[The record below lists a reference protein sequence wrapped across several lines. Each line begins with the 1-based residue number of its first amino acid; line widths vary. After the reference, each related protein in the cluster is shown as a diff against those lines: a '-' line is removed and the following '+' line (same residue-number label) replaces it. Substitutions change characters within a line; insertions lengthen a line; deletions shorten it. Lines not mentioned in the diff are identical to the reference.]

1 MSFANFIKSYG
12 HLGIHRRNWKPA
24 IFSYIFKKEITYLKF
39 DLIQTQ
45 TALIKVSF
53 KIQKFADANKNFKIL
68 IIGTSLESKK
78 VIRYYFSFSNRF
90 FYVTHKWKGGIVS
103 NWQETKKRI
112 NRLIKEI
119 ILSKLRS
126 KAYLK
131 ALRRCEEL
139 KEQIVGLKSLKYIPK
154 MVIFTDPTYDN
165 YALKECHH
173 RGLKVVALVD
183 TDCDLEIIN
192 YPIPIN
198 TRCSGAIQEALQI
211 LLDIHPFYFRNRDL
225 SHWAYWALRAK
236 NKNGEFI

>member
-1 MSFANFIKSYG
+1 MSFANFIKHYG

-24 IFSYIFKKEITYLKF
+24 IFSYIFKKEIRCLKF

-45 TALIKVSF
+45 TALIKVRL
-53 KIQKFADANKNFKIL
+53 KIKKFEQKKSRLARIL
-68 IIGTSLESKK
+68 IIGTSLEAKDI
-78 VIRYYFSFSNRF
+78 IRVYGCLSDRLY
-90 FYVTHKWKGGIVS
+90 YVTHKWKGGIVS

-139 KEQIVGLKSLKYIPK
+139 KEQIIGLKSLKYVPE

-165 YALKECHH
+165 YALKECHR
-173 RGLKVVALVD
+173 RGLKIIALVD

-198 TRCSGAIQEALQI
+198 TRCEESINYMLH
-211 LLDIHPFYFRNRDL
+211 LLTRRCYTN
-225 SHWAYWALRAK
+225 
-236 NKNGEFI
+236 

>member
-24 IFSYIFKKEITYLKF
+24 IFSYIFKKEIPYLKF

-45 TALIKVSF
+45 TALIKVCL
-53 KIQKFADANKNFKIL
+53 KVKKFVYANKNWKIL

-78 VIRYYFSFSNRF
+78 VIRDCLCFSDRF
-90 FYVTHKWKGGIVS
+90 FYVIHKWKGGIVS
-103 NWQETKKRI
+103 NWQETKKRV

-119 ILSKLRS
+119 ILSKLKIG

-131 ALRRCEEL
+131 ALRKCEEL
-139 KEQIVGLKSLKYIPK
+139 KEQIIGLKSLQYIPEV
-154 MVIFTDPTYDN
+154 VIFTDPTYDN
-165 YALKECHH
+165 YALKECYH
-173 RGLKVVALVD
+173 RGLKVIALVD

-198 TRCSGAIQEALQI
+198 TRCSASIHRVLEPLLCGAC
-211 LLDIHPFYFRNRDL
+211 
-225 SHWAYWALRAK
+225 
-236 NKNGEFI
+236 